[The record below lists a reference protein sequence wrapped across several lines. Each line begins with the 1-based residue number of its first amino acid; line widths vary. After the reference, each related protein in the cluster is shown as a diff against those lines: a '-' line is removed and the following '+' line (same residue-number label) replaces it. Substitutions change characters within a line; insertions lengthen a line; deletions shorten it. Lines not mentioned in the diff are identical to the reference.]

1 MGRYLVRRLLQIV
14 PMLLGIGTLVFFLV
28 HATPGGPVVALG
40 GEFITAEYQAA
51 IERQYGLD
59 RPLIEQYGRFLGLL
73 LAGELGQSYK
83 FKAPVLDV
91 ILDRLPATLLLM
103 LPAIALSAAF
113 GIWSGALAARR
124 SGGAH
129 DLGIIT
135 GTMLC
140 YAIPIFWLGQLL
152 LFVFAV
158 RAPWF
163 PIHGMADE
171 RAAYAGWRQ
180 WLDVAHHLFLPC
192 LTLTLHQ
199 LAFTVLITRTC
210 LIGEMRRPYFV
221 TALAKGLSLRQA
233 QYRHALPNGV
243 LPVVTLIGNRVG
255 WLVAGTIL
263 VENVFAWPG
272 LGRLVITAS
281 LNRDYPLIIG
291 IVLCVALLTLLAN
304 FLTDLVYGLI
314 DPRIRQEQS
323 VRGR

>member
-40 GEFITAEYQAA
+40 GEYITADYKSA
-51 IERQYGLD
+51 IERLYGLD

-73 LAGELGQSYK
+73 LQGELGQSYK

-91 ILDRLPATLLLM
+91 VLDRLPATLLLM
-103 LPAIALSAAF
+103 VPAIVLSAVI
-113 GIWSGALAARR
+113 GIWAGAVAARR

-129 DLGIIT
+129 DLGIVAC
-135 GTMLC
+135 TMLC
-140 YAIPIFWLGQLL
+140 YAVPVFWLGQLL
-152 LFVFAV
+152 LFGFAV
-158 RAPWF
+158 RAELF
-163 PIHGMADE
+163 PIHGMVDE
-171 RAAYAGWRQ
+171 RASYAGWRYG
-180 WLDVAHHLFLPC
+180 LDVLHHLFLPC

-210 LIGEMRRPYFV
+210 LIVEMRRPYFV
-221 TALAKGLSLRQA
+221 TALAKGLSLRRA
-233 QYRHALPNGV
+233 QYRHALPNGI
-243 LPVVTLIGNRVG
+243 LPVVTLIGNRVA

-291 IVLCVALLTLLAN
+291 IVLFVALLTLVAN
-304 FLTDLVYGLI
+304 FITDVIYGLI
-314 DPRIRQEQS
+314 DPRIRQEEAQGA
-323 VRGR
+323 R